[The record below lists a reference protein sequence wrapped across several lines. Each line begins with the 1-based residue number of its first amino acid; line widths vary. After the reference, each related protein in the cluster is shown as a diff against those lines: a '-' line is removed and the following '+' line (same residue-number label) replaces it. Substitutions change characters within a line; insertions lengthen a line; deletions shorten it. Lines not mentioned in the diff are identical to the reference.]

1 MANRKTNDPKD
12 HFTLRLTQVAQTYCE
27 AQAERVGLKSGRV
40 WAQEHIEKLAHDAK
54 KKTPIQLTKPTA
66 DQVTPRFKK
75 SGK

>member
-12 HFTLRLTQVAQTYCE
+12 HFTLRLTQFAQSYCE
-27 AQAERVGLKSGRV
+27 TQAERLGLKSGRV

-54 KKTPIQLTKPTA
+54 KNTVTQRTKPTA